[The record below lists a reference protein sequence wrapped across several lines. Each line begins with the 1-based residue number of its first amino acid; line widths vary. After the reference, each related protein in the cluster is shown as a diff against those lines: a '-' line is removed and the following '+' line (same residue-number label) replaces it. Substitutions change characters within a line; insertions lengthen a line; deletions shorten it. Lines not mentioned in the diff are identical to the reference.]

1 MKEQQQN
8 NKNKG
13 QIGNKEGMIKLRPT
27 TLITTLSISGL
38 IQTKGTMLS
47 DWILKRVNY
56 MLCIRDPLYFCCCS

>member
-1 MKEQQQN
+1 
-8 NKNKG
+8 
-13 QIGNKEGMIKLRPT
+13 MIKLKPT

-56 MLCIRDPLYFCCCS
+56 MLGIRDPLYFCWCSWHTVL